1 MREAGFEPACV
12 MAPDSDSYHELFGV
26 LVVKH
31 DIIPCSPLPNGAV
44 SSKLHHSRNSNAA
57 LHRQEKARTMLLLF
71 VSIFMPRLLAVRCK
85 RIVRHRL
92 IYYCRIWFRNMSNF
106 PTLRTMPHAEP
117 VYFTRYTLEPF
128 PISHDNWHIRCF
140 YFNVSHWLQ
149 CANFARSFLCN
160 SAERANSGA
169 SKGRG
174 HIP

>member
-1 MREAGFEPACV
+1 
-12 MAPDSDSYHELFGV
+12 
-26 LVVKH
+26 
-31 DIIPCSPLPNGAV
+31 
-44 SSKLHHSRNSNAA
+44 
-57 LHRQEKARTMLLLF
+57 MLLLF

-160 SAERANSGA
+160 SAEQVIILRVIPAHLATTACLQPLATAAA
-169 SKGRG
+169 SSIVEAARHFEYSAMPDGKS
-174 HIP
+174 PPF

>member
-1 MREAGFEPACV
+1 
-12 MAPDSDSYHELFGV
+12 
-26 LVVKH
+26 
-31 DIIPCSPLPNGAV
+31 
-44 SSKLHHSRNSNAA
+44 
-57 LHRQEKARTMLLLF
+57 MLLLF

-174 HIP
+174 LLSYGKRHPIFTRAPCEVACNLIVSRSQSLTSYIQTQGLKILALYS